1 MLETKSQRSFV
12 TLDGLRGI
20 AALAIIS
27 RHAPAYFASVS
38 LVTTGD
44 AAQGPVAGVPF
55 FESYLAVDFFFA
67 LSGFVLAH
75 AYVRRFRD
83 GMSTL
88 QFMAI
93 RLVRLYPLYLFA
105 LALSVL
111 LDWRELA
118 HGEINHVDFL
128 KNVIPALFFLPSAPL
143 HAGARLFPLNEPAWS
158 LFFELLANFSF
169 GLVCLRL
176 TGGKLCAVVLS
187 AGLALALAVAA
198 GLFGFARP
206 GIGAM
211 NAGFEWHSFVA
222 GGLRVG
228 YSFFAGVLVYQM
240 WCHWGSVIKVP
251 PLALVLLLI
260 VILVAY
266 PPQQYQ
272 VAFDIVVTVFIFP
285 VIIWF
290 GAGSVAAGPMARA
303 FTWLGLSSYAVY
315 VLQWPLYNL
324 TLRECSKI
332 WGGTCG
338 SGVSYGIAFVALVFS
353 IAIIVDRYFDN
364 PVRSILTTRF
374 IRPFDQ
380 QRVARAVIAASDVQS
395 SRF

>member
-158 LFFELLANFSF
+158 LFFKLLRISA
-169 GLVCLRL
+169 LD
-176 TGGKLCAVVLS
+176 LCAFVS
-187 AGLALALAVAA
+187 PAA
-198 GLFGFARP
+198 SFAQ
-206 GIGAM
+206 
-211 NAGFEWHSFVA
+211 S
-222 GGLRVG
+222 
-228 YSFFAGVLVYQM
+228 YY
-240 WCHWGSVIKVP
+240 
-251 PLALVLLLI
+251 PLA
-260 VILVAY
+260 
-266 PPQQYQ
+266 
-272 VAFDIVVTVFIFP
+272 
-285 VIIWF
+285 WH
-290 GAGSVAAGPMARA
+290 
-303 FTWLGLSSYAVY
+303 
-315 VLQWPLYNL
+315 
-324 TLRECSKI
+324 
-332 WGGTCG
+332 
-338 SGVSYGIAFVALVFS
+338 
-353 IAIIVDRYFDN
+353 
-364 PVRSILTTRF
+364 
-374 IRPFDQ
+374 
-380 QRVARAVIAASDVQS
+380 
-395 SRF
+395 